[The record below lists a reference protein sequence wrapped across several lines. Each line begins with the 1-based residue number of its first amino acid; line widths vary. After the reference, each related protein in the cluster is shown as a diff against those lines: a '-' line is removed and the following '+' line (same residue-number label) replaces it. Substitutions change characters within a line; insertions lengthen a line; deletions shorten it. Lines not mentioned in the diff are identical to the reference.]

1 MIDIQLD
8 HLATLVAV
16 VEEGT
21 FEAASQKLHV
31 TASAVSQRI
40 KAMEQSAGQVLVQR
54 TNPIAATEAGA
65 RLLRYAQ
72 QLQLLRHDLEV
83 SLGSASG
90 TSLAVAVNAD
100 SLATW
105 LLPALATAQ
114 QATGVVFDIY
124 REDQDHTASLL
135 RAGTVMAAVTA
146 EKRAVQ
152 GCSST
157 PLGIMRYRAV
167 STSAFRDRWLEGDL
181 AGLDNAPM
189 VDFDRKDDLQQNFLR
204 GVIGRAPRSPRH
216 FVPTSHDFARAVE
229 LGMGWGMLPD
239 QQSERAL
246 REGELIELAPGT
258 SRDVMLYWQRWNLA
272 SPLLDELSRV
282 VLDAAAEALLQTVAP

>member
-1 MIDIQLD
+1 MSDLQLD

-21 FEAASQKLHV
+21 FEAASQRLHV

-54 TNPIAATEAGA
+54 SNPVTVTDAGA

-72 QLQLLRHDLEV
+72 QLQLLRHDLDA
-83 SLGSASG
+83 SLGAAS
-90 TSLAVAVNAD
+90 TPSLAVAVNAD

-114 QATGVVFDIY
+114 EATGVVFDIY
-124 REDQDHTASLL
+124 REDQEHTASLL

-146 EKRAVQ
+146 EKRPVQ
-152 GCSST
+152 GCNST
-157 PLGIMRYRAV
+157 PLGVMRYRAV
-167 STSAFRDRWLEGDL
+167 ATPAFRDRWLDGDL
-181 AGLDNAPM
+181 ASLDEAPM
-189 VDFDRKDDLQQNFLR
+189 VDFDRKDDLQQQFLH
-204 GVIGRAPRSPRH
+204 GVLGRAPRSPRH

-239 QQSERAL
+239 QQSAAPMARGTL
-246 REGELIELAPGT
+246 VELSPG
-258 SRDVMLYWQRWNLA
+258 SSHDVMLYWQRWNLT
-272 SPLLDELSRV
+272 SPLLDNVSRV
-282 VLDAAAEALLQTVAP
+282 VLDAAAEALLQNPVP